1 MKMKSLLTAAILL
14 ATASA
19 QASFLCTSK
28 EIRDDGKPA
37 YGMSVN
43 ESPESD
49 KNIVIAVWATGQ
61 AKHAKQFNCT
71 RSSLTYGTTAQYTC
85 EQNEGTTLQVFT
97 QENNLKFT
105 AVLDM
110 YSADSSLR
118 LANMYCKR
126 M

>member
-1 MKMKSLLTAAILL
+1 MKALLTAVILM

-37 YGMSVN
+37 YGMSVD

-61 AKHAKQFNCT
+61 ANHAKQFECT
-71 RSSLTYGTTAQYTC
+71 RASLTYGTTAQYTC
-85 EQNEGTTLQVFT
+85 APNEGTTLQVFA
-97 QENNLKFT
+97 QENGLKFT

-110 YSADSSLR
+110 VSAESSLR